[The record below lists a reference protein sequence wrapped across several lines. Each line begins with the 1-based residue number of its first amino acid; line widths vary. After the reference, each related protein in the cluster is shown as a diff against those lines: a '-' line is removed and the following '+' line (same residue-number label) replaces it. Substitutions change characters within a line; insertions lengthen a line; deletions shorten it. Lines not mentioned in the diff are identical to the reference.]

1 MIFVVRQPEGHEI
14 GIYAERLVVEIT
26 GAGVYRFV
34 SGDNYLLELPSNKVE
49 HVRLVES
56 LAREPQFREPGTGL
70 NEKRL
75 TPILALSSRRAICR
89 P

>member
-14 GIYAERLVVEIT
+14 GIYAERLVVETT

-56 LAREPQFREPGTGL
+56 LAREQQFR
-70 NEKRL
+70 
-75 TPILALSSRRAICR
+75 
-89 P
+89 